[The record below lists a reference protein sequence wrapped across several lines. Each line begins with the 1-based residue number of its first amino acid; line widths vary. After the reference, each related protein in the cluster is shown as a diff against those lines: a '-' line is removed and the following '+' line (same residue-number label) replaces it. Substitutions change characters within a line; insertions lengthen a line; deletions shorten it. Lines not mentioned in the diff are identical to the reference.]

1 MNQPSNR
8 STIIVIVL
16 QYHQDRPLINHPK
29 FPIGVCWSLIVLHSA
44 GGAGPDHPDVSSLA
58 DCDKLKR
65 YAGAAADW
73 ERAIELDTGQR
84 RQFLRRRL
92 GFSLAR
98 AGDHV
103 RAAREAKALAKAAK
117 EKGSALY
124 SVARIYSLSA
134 AVAAQDK
141 SLEQTKRS
149 KLADEYALY
158 AIDLL
163 KRAQAAGF
171 FKATAK
177 VEQMKKDAD
186 LDSLR
191 MRADF
196 KKLLSELQEN
206 N

>member
-73 ERAIELDTGQR
+73 ELDTGQR
-84 RQFLRRRL
+84 RQFLRRQPD
-92 GFSLAR
+92 FSLAR

-124 SVARIYSLSA
+124 SVARIYSLSLPKTLSGQIRGNHETSSSRVFAWPVLA
-134 AVAAQDK
+134 A
-141 SLEQTKRS
+141 
-149 KLADEYALY
+149 
-158 AIDLL
+158 
-163 KRAQAAGF
+163 
-171 FKATAK
+171 
-177 VEQMKKDAD
+177 
-186 LDSLR
+186 
-191 MRADF
+191 
-196 KKLLSELQEN
+196 
-206 N
+206 